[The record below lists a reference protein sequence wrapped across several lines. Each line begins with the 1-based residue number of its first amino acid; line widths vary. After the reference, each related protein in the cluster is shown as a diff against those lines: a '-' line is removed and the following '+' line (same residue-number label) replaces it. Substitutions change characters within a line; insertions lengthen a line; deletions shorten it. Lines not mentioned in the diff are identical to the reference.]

1 MGPFTARI
9 TAYLALGLS
18 LALAVLVIWASE
30 NTLTGAVLPVGL
42 ALAALGLL
50 AGVWVMTKGYVSR
63 RGFVVT
69 PRWGV
74 VFADVM
80 FTLACGAMAFGMLEY
95 CLAGWLASPPLL
107 DEGVQVV
114 MSWMLLPFAAFTA
127 FYAANMAAQSLEVTQ
142 EGITWHGP
150 GDSRFLPW
158 EQVRGLELHDTYVA
172 VSRVGMV
179 MPKRLQTKLVIR
191 AQKDDIYLYEPGL
204 KRTKRGIVAALRHYG
219 PARLGADLERI
230 SLDW

>member
-9 TAYLALGLS
+9 FAYLTLGLS
-18 LALAVLVIWASE
+18 LALAALVLWASE
-30 NTLTGAVLPVGL
+30 HAPRGAALPVGL
-42 ALAALGLL
+42 TLAALGFL

-95 CLAGWLASPPLL
+95 CLAGWLAAPSLL

-114 MSWMLLPFAAFTA
+114 MSWMLVPFAAFTA
-127 FYAANMAAQSLEVTQ
+127 FYAANMAAQSLEVNQ
-142 EGITWHGP
+142 EGLIWHGP
-150 GDSRFLPW
+150 SESCFIPW
-158 EQVRGLELHDTYVA
+158 DDVRGLKLHDTYVA
-172 VSRVGMV
+172 VSRVGRV
-179 MPKRLQTKLVIR
+179 MPKRLQTKLVIKGP
-191 AQKDDIYLYEPGL
+191 AEDIHLYEPGL
-204 KRTKRGIVAALRHYG
+204 KRTKRDIVAAIQHHG
-219 PARLGADLERI
+219 PPRLGSDLERI
-230 SLDW
+230 ALDW